1 MHHIYREKP
10 EVWHH
15 FEATLHLL
23 VLLSL
28 CFDPFFLHQLFLILN
43 LTQEV
48 WHQKALIYILKADLY
63 VVLLKFCVTT
73 EISCD
78 VTKLEQSY

>member
-10 EVWHH
+10 EVWHQ

-28 CFDPFFLHQLFLILN
+28 CFDPFFFTSALFNFEPYTGGLAPESLN
-43 LTQEV
+43 L
-48 WHQKALIYILKADLY
+48 HFKG
-63 VVLLKFCVTT
+63 
-73 EISCD
+73 
-78 VTKLEQSY
+78 

>member
-10 EVWHH
+10 EVRHQ

-28 CFDPFFLHQLFLILN
+28 CFDPIFFSASALFNFEPYTRDLAPESFNLHF
-43 LTQEV
+43 
-48 WHQKALIYILKADLY
+48 KG
-63 VVLLKFCVTT
+63 
-73 EISCD
+73 
-78 VTKLEQSY
+78 